1 MKGLTR
7 NHRLGQLALW
17 LSCLPIAIAGCGE
30 ATVLPALD
38 TEYGFHNIRFET
50 DTSKV
55 SGLVPF
61 PWQSVTDDV
70 VPHGIDSFTYLRP
83 SDSLTV
89 QGYPVTRIAYTF
101 YKGQLSC
108 VFVTVKGQTTLAN
121 IVKAF
126 QAKYGP
132 GSSPWGLTENERL
145 WIGRQVELDTR
156 YYDGGL
162 PEYYVPQKE
171 IYTFTIAS
179 LVVRSRIE
187 KDEKRI
193 MAADSTVELSRS
205 K

>member
-1 MKGLTR
+1 VR
-7 NHRLGQLALW
+7 
-17 LSCLPIAIAGCGE
+17 
-30 ATVLPALD
+30 
-38 TEYGFHNIRFET
+38 
-50 DTSKV
+50 
-55 SGLVPF
+55 F

-70 VPHGIDSFTYLRP
+70 VPHGIDSFTYLRA

-108 VFVTVKGQTTLAN
+108 VFVTVKGQNTLAN

-126 QAKYGP
+126 QAEYGP
-132 GSSPWGLTENERL
+132 GSSSGGLTENERL
-145 WIGRQVELDTR
+145 WIGRKVELDTR

-171 IYTFTIAS
+171 IYTFTIAN

-187 KDEKRI
+187 KDEERI
-193 MAADSTVELSRS
+193 MAVDSTVALSKS
-205 K
+205 E